1 MMEDHSLYKVPGEL
15 DPWSPLRKFTPARIA
30 LGHTGGV
37 LPLKETLALKLAHA
51 HARDAIYAKL
61 SDLLTDQLQ
70 GFNLPLVRSES
81 MAKSREQYL
90 LDPGL
95 GRKLDMATID
105 KSGGDPVA
113 GGIIIVISDG
123 LSAKAVNNH
132 VLPLLSELM
141 PKLQLA
147 KLRINS
153 LAIVEHGRVA
163 IADEIGDWCKADL
176 SLILLGE
183 RPGLTVADSLGAYL
197 TYKPKPGL
205 TDESRNCVS
214 NIHPGG
220 LSYSAAAD
228 KITYLISEAFRIGQ
242 SGIAL
247 KDRKADLL
255 SE

>member
-1 MMEDHSLYKVPGEL
+1 MEEHSLYQVPGEL

-61 SDLLTDQLQ
+61 SDSLIDQLR
-70 GFNLPLVRSES
+70 GFNLPLITFES
-81 MAKSREQYL
+81 MAKNREQYL

-95 GRKLDMATID
+95 GRKIDPATID
-105 KSGGDPVA
+105 ISKGDPVA

-132 VLPLLSELM
+132 LIPLLSELI
-141 PKLQLA
+141 PNLQLS
-147 KLRINS
+147 KSSINS
-153 LAIVEHGRVA
+153 LAVVEHGRVA
-163 IADEIGDWCKADL
+163 IADEIGDWSKADL

-220 LSYSAAAD
+220 LSYIAAAD
-228 KITYLISEAFRIGQ
+228 KITYLINEAFRIGQ
-242 SGIAL
+242 SGISL
-247 KDRKADLL
+247 KDRDADRL

>member
-1 MMEDHSLYKVPGEL
+1 MEDHSLYKVPGEP
-15 DPWSPLRKFTPARIA
+15 DTWSPLRKFTPARIA

-61 SDLLTDQLQ
+61 SDSLTDQLR
-70 GFNLPLVRSES
+70 GFNLPLIRSES
-81 MAKSREQYL
+81 MAKNREQYL

-95 GRKLDMATID
+95 GRMLDQATID
-105 KSGGDPVA
+105 ISKNDPVP
-113 GGIIIVISDG
+113 GGIVIIISDG

-132 VLPLLSELM
+132 IIPLLSELI

-147 KLRINS
+147 KLNINS
-153 LAIVEHGRVA
+153 LVIVEHGRVA
-163 IADEIGDWCKADL
+163 IADDIGDWSKADL

-205 TDESRNCVS
+205 TDESRNCIS

-228 KITYLISEAFRIGQ
+228 KITYLINEAFRIGQ
-242 SGIAL
+242 SGVAL
-247 KDRKADLL
+247 KDTNVDLL
-255 SE
+255 TE